1 MDQKDLVVALIGSSD
16 GVNEKLLGNTCE
28 RVRNFMEEEMSFL
41 TGVEQDEIDA
51 VKMRTNTI
59 LCLLADQ
66 GQVTWPPGDSPKKGP
81 ATPKPKRLPKAYLA
95 AKEKAAK
102 QAQQPL
108 AELALADLDALFT
121 SLAEIARREGI
132 LALEKIGE
140 AAGDPFTRMA
150 IQLVVDGTQ
159 PEIVTDMLST

>member
-51 VKMRTNTI
+51 VKMRINTI

-95 AKEKAAK
+95 AKEKAAAEK
-102 QAQQPL
+102 DAAEKKAGAWSLGGATRLVL
-108 AELALADLDALFT
+108 AP
-121 SLAEIARREGI
+121 
-132 LALEKIGE
+132 
-140 AAGDPFTRMA
+140 PF
-150 IQLVVDGTQ
+150 LVPG
-159 PEIVTDMLST
+159 